1 MGRSNWFICSF
12 EAGLLK
18 CHILDALPQA
28 VGNYQIIPKKTIYDI
43 PGFPE
48 VLAGDLVSNLM
59 EQIKQFEPG
68 FTLGERAETI
78 EKQEDEVLL

>member
-1 MGRSNWFICSF
+1 MPYSRC
-12 EAGLLK
+12 
-18 CHILDALPQA
+18 LPQA
-28 VGNYQIIPKKTIYDI
+28 GGQLSELYPKTIYDI

-48 VLAGDLVSNLM
+48 VLAGDLVDNLM

-78 EKQEDEVLL
+78 ENKKMVRLS